1 MIDFNYVVFKLAI
14 KQHQRRRDKKF
25 NITYLI
31 NLLNRDYMDYCME
44 AWIAYKVEMKK
55 K

>member
-1 MIDFNYVVFKLAI
+1 MNYNGRVFKFAVV
-14 KQHQRRRDKKF
+14 QHQRRRDKKF

-31 NLLNRDYMDYCME
+31 NLFNRDYMDYCME
-44 AWIAYKVEMKK
+44 AWIAYKVEIKK